1 MIMID
6 SLLVSLGAVCAPLL
20 PILGALALVFLC
32 IVLKRLADVMG
43 ELTRTVKNLDPA
55 VKSVNDSMVKI
66 QAPLDTVVKYS
77 HTLDDVHDKTVDSVG
92 KVAESLSDS
101 VEKVKDFVVEKI
113 KDVDP
118 YDEVRPASEEE
129 IQEAK

>member
-1 MIMID
+1 MID
-6 SLLVSLGAVCAPLL
+6 SLLVSLGAVCTQLL

-43 ELTRTVKNLDPA
+43 ELTRTVKTLDPA

-92 KVAESLSDS
+92 KMAESLSDS

-118 YDEVRPASEEE
+118 YDEVRPASE
-129 IQEAK
+129 QEVQEVK

>member
-1 MIMID
+1 MID

>member
-1 MIMID
+1 MID
-6 SLLVSLGAVCAPLL
+6 SLLVSLGAVCAQLL

-43 ELTRTVKNLDPA
+43 EITRTVKTLDPA
-55 VKSVNDSMVKI
+55 VKSVNDSMAKI

-92 KVAESLSDS
+92 KMAESLSDG
-101 VEKVKDFVVEKI
+101 VEKVKDFVVGTI

-118 YDEVRPASEEE
+118 YDEVCPASEQE
-129 IQEAK
+129 IQEVEKS

>member
-1 MIMID
+1 MID
-6 SLLVSLGAVCAPLL
+6 SLLVSLGAVCAQLL

>member
-1 MIMID
+1 MID
-6 SLLVSLGAVCAPLL
+6 SLLVSLGAVCAQLL

-32 IVLKRLADVMG
+32 IVLKRLADVMV

>member
-6 SLLVSLGAVCAPLL
+6 SLLVSLGAVCAQLL

>member
-1 MIMID
+1 MID
-6 SLLVSLGAVCAPLL
+6 SLLVSLGAVCAQLL

-43 ELTRTVKNLDPA
+43 ELTRTVKTLDPA

-92 KVAESLSDS
+92 KMAESLSDG
-101 VEKVKDFVVEKI
+101 VEKVKDFVVGTI

-118 YDEVRPASEEE
+118 YDEVRPASEQE
-129 IQEAK
+129 IQEVKKS